1 MKDRANNNDVN
12 MSTANF
18 KGISKIHTVDKDDTD
33 LSDINIS
40 NLNQTQN
47 RKSDHKLSGS
57 KHNSSKSNKIGFVL
71 DINLDSIKKQQT
83 LEFG

>member
-1 MKDRANNNDVN
+1 

-18 KGISKIHTVDKDDTD
+18 KGISKIHTVDKDNTD